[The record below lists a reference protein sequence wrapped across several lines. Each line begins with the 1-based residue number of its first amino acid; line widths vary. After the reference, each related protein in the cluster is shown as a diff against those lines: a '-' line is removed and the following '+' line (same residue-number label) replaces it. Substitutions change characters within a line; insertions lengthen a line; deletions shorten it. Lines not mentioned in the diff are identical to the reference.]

1 MRVEE
6 LPIKGVLKLTP
17 KVYKDNRGLFLET
30 WQKTRYEEFGVPTE
44 FVQDN
49 LSISSKNVLRGLH
62 FQKEHPQGK
71 LITLLKGKIFDVV
84 VDLRKDSPT
93 FGQWAGTYLSAENF
107 EQLWIPPGLA
117 HGFLVCSDEALFNYK
132 CTEYYYPQ
140 DEKTILWNDTTL
152 GMEWPLSSSPILS
165 AKDECGT
172 SFENAAK

>member
-6 LPIKGVLKLTP
+6 FPIKGVLKLTP

-30 WQKTRYEEFGVPTE
+30 WQKKRYEEYGVLTE

-84 VDLRKDSPT
+84 VDIRKGSPT
-93 FGQWAGTYLSAENF
+93 FGQWAGTYLSADNF
-107 EQLWIPPGLA
+107 EQLWIPPRLA

-140 DEKTILWNDTTL
+140 DEKTILWNDRAL
-152 GMEWPLSSSPILS
+152 GIEWPLSASPILS

-172 SFENAAK
+172 SFALATE

>member
-1 MRVEE
+1 MQVEE

-17 KVYKDNRGLFLET
+17 KIYKDNRGLFLET
-30 WQKTRYEEFGVPTE
+30 WQKKRYEEFGVPTE

-84 VDLRKDSPT
+84 VDFRKYSPT

-117 HGFLVCSDEALFNYK
+117 HGFLVD
-132 CTEYYYPQ
+132 P
-140 DEKTILWNDTTL
+140 TL
-152 GMEWPLSSSPILS
+152 EIEWPLSASPILS

-172 SFENAAK
+172 SFEAEAK

>member
-30 WQKTRYEEFGVPTE
+30 WQKTRYQEYGVPTE

-84 VDLRKDSPT
+84 VDIRKDSST
-93 FGQWAGTYLSAENF
+93 FGQWAGTYLSSDNF

-117 HGFLVCSDEALFNYK
+117 HGFLVCSDEVLFNYK
-132 CTEYYYPQ
+132 CTEYYYPK
-140 DEKTILWNDTTL
+140 DEKTILWKDPTL
-152 GMEWPLSSSPILS
+152 GIEWPLSASPILS

-172 SFENAAK
+172 FFENAFT